1 MYVTD
6 SLALKA
12 ERKYF
17 HNIESLHEESINA
30 S

>member
-1 MYVTD
+1 MDVID
-6 SLALKA
+6 STSLKA

-17 HNIESLHEESINA
+17 DNIESLHEESLNA